1 MRLKIG
7 KWNFCDIFGAIY
19 LKLTIKNVIN
29 GKMSFFNFSLTLRR
43 RSTPYGVLVV
53 PPKQWRHRP
62 PYLAQNEKCWK
73 NFSIGFEFSF
83 IWWKPHLK
91 SCLHSPFMSN
101 LSQQKSWW
109 KIEFSK
115 KCSVVKRLIY
125 EIKNRKMEFLRHIWC
140 YLPEIDDKKRNKW
153 KNVVFQ
159 FFLNP

>member
-1 MRLKIG
+1 M
-7 KWNFCDIFGAIY
+7 
-19 LKLTIKNVIN
+19 KLMISNVIS
-29 GKMSFFNFSLTLRR
+29 GKMSFFNFSLTLSFRN
-43 RSTPYGVLVV
+43 TPYGVLVV

-62 PYLAQNEKCWK
+62 PYLTQNEKCSKKLWITFK
-73 NFSIGFEFSF
+73 FSF

-91 SCLHSPFMSN
+91 RCFHSPFMSN
-101 LSQQKSWW
+101 LSQQKSWR

-125 EIKNRKMEFLRHIWC
+125 EIKNRKMEFLQHIWC
-140 YLPEIDDKKRNKW
+140 HMHEIDDKQRNKW